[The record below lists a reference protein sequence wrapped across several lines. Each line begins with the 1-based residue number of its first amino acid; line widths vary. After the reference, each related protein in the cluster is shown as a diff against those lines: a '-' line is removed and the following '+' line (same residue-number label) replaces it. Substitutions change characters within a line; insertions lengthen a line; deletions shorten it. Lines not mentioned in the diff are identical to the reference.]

1 VSELDAPELAA
12 YLDEPSQMGSGVPG
26 KHGVLKMEFI
36 RQGDRSV
43 LKRLSRRA
51 PLLVQQA
58 LYFDEHM
65 PGLPCIFVV
74 MTSGCIVQG
83 DRLDVSIGVGPCAT
97 AHITTQSATKIHRMD
112 ANFAAQTQRLSLAD
126 NAYLELLPGPMI
138 PHRHSRF
145 ITQTSATV
153 AASATLLVVEVVQ
166 PGRKHHGA
174 GELFEYDLYSS
185 ALDLTRP
192 DGTLLSSEKFVC
204 EPWRFPLRS
213 AGAMGEFDVVANVT
227 LATPPH
233 HADAVLER
241 VQTGFDAD
249 NACLAGASRLPR
261 DAGLAY
267 KVLGMETQAVKAKV
281 REFWSLVR
289 HHVAGVPIP
298 RPRPWM

>member
-1 VSELDAPELAA
+1 VSELDAPEVVG
-12 YLDEPSQMGSGVPG
+12 YLDEPSQMRTGVPG

-36 RQGDRSV
+36 RQDNRSV
-43 LKRLSRRA
+43 LKQLSRNA

-58 LYFDEHM
+58 LYFDEHL
-65 PGLPCIFVV
+65 PGLPCVFVIT
-74 MTSGCIVQG
+74 TSGCIVEG
-83 DRLDVSIGVGPCAT
+83 DRLDVSIGLGPGAA

-112 ANFAAQTQRLSLAD
+112 ANFAAQTQRLSLD
-126 NAYLELLPGPMI
+126 EDAYLELLPGPTI

-145 ITQTSATV
+145 IAQTSAAV
-153 AASATLLVVEVVQ
+153 ARSATLLVAEVLQ
-166 PGRKHHGA
+166 PGRKHHGS

-185 ALDLTRP
+185 ALTLTRP
-192 DGTLLSSEKFVC
+192 DGTLLCSEKFVC

-213 AGAMGEFDVVANVT
+213 AGVMGEFDVVANVA

-241 VQTGFDAD
+241 VRTGFDAD
-249 NACLAGASRLPR
+249 TACMAGATRLPH

-267 KVLGMETQAVKAKV
+267 KVLGMETQAVKKKV

-289 HHVAGVPIP
+289 LEVAGVPIP